1 MRKTV
6 RLVWMIC
13 ICLCFSACGGKAPDK
28 PEAADDT
35 LSMSAEKLW
44 EAGGVAIDMR
54 DYEKALKY
62 YQLSADKGYVKAW
75 KAIGSLYYYGD
86 GVEQSYEKALE
97 YWLYA
102 AEQGSRTRRPASAIC
117 MPEEKAWSSPLKRRW
132 NTIGLRRSR
141 VSRKR

>member
-1 MRKTV
+1 MKKTV
-6 RLVWMIC
+6 RLAVMIC
-13 ICLCFSACGGKAPDK
+13 ICLCFSACGGKAPAK

-44 EAGGVAIDMR
+44 EAGGVAIDMK

-62 YQLSADKGYVKAW
+62 YQLSAEKGYVKAW

-97 YWLYA
+97 YYYKALDVRRGDSSVDNPDIA
-102 AEQGSRTRRPASAIC
+102 AFYSNIGAVYFSQGDY
-117 MPEEKAWSSPLKRRW
+117 
-132 NTIGLRRSR
+132 
-141 VSRKR
+141 